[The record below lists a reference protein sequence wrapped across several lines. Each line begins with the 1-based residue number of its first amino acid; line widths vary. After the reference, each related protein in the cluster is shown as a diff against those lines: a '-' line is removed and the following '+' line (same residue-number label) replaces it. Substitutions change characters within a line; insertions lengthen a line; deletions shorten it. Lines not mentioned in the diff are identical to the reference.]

1 MVHESF
7 QFQRSKRN
15 TTNAGSM
22 LQYFFERA
30 EALGKLDSVLQLKL
44 MSVEEKALVTFLKDS
59 SKTCSQEVLLMYY
72 LQRSRYSEAMHL
84 NEQLNSR
91 PQGFSSTRQ
100 AIMDRYSK
108 ANLIPNSLL
117 NRYGPGTSLSERLKL
132 HVPEL
137 KVIYS
142 GFSLQFNFFTTF
154 FGCPSF

>member
-15 TTNAGSM
+15 TANAGPM

-30 EALGKLDSVLQLKL
+30 EALGKLDSVLQLSL
-44 MSVEEKALVTFLKDS
+44 MSVEEKALITFLRNS
-59 SKTCSQEVLLMYY
+59 AKTGSQEVLLMYY

-91 PQGFSSTRQ
+91 PHGFSSTRQ

-117 NRYGPGTSLSERLKL
+117 NRYAPGTSLSERLKL
-132 HVPEL
+132 KVPSL
-137 KVIYS
+137 SVRMSRFSSSLFWLVI
-142 GFSLQFNFFTTF
+142 
-154 FGCPSF
+154 